1 MKRLHFPLLTIF
13 VITLVVSACN
23 RENTE
28 LKKEAK
34 VIAEAMCRSIETM
47 NKLGSANA
55 SDTLAVMK
63 LQSES
68 QAIGEEMANMHEAF
82 NKKFSKQIEDPGFK
96 KEFSKYLREAMLEC
110 PHLSKEEREN
120 FSKEMP

>member
-1 MKRLHFPLLTIF
+1 MKLIHFPLLTIF
-13 VITLVVSACN
+13 VIILGISGCN

-47 NKLGSANA
+47 NKLGAA
-55 SDTLAVMK
+55 DPSDTSLIIK

-68 QAIGEEMANMHEAF
+68 KAIGEEMASQYEAF
-82 NKKFSKQIEDPGFK
+82 NKKFNKQSEEPGFK

-110 PHLSKEEREN
+110 PHLSKEDREN
-120 FSKEMP
+120 FMKQAP

>member
-1 MKRLHFPLLTIF
+1 MKKVQFLYVIIF
-13 VITLVVSACN
+13 VIVAGISGCN

-28 LKKEAK
+28 LKKEAQA
-34 VIAEAMCRSIETM
+34 IAKAMCQSIETM
-47 NKLGSANA
+47 NKLTAA
-55 SDTLAVMK
+55 DPADTLLVRK

-68 QAIGEEMANMHEAF
+68 NAIGEEMASMHDAF
-82 NKKFSKQIEDPGFK
+82 NKKFGKQSEDPGFK

-120 FSKEMP
+120 FSKETP